1 MKNSFI
7 ALLLLPN
14 VLISCVSCF
23 GQGGLLPTGA
33 VEYEVEVV
41 DSKTAVFRVFMKLRS
56 TLGPLSI
63 SMPMTTPGSAA
74 VENNARYFLA
84 FEAMDAASSP
94 LKWKRVDKQTWEIDV
109 FRPGM
114 IMVQYEVQ
122 PNTSD
127 KRRLSSALITTVTTS
142 TN

>member
-1 MKNSFI
+1 
-7 ALLLLPN
+7 
-14 VLISCVSCF
+14 
-23 GQGGLLPTGA
+23 
-33 VEYEVEVV
+33 
-41 DSKTAVFRVFMKLRS
+41 MKLRS
-56 TLGPLSI
+56 TLGPLRI

-74 VENNARYFLA
+74 VENNARYVLA

-122 PNTSD
+122 PNTCD
-127 KRRLSSALITTVTTS
+127 KLRLSSALITTVTTS